1 MSTSYFLSPHVHL
14 CVAGKQIVLLD
25 LERDKYLAVAHE
37 HPLGR
42 WVRGWPAVAPGP
54 DQIEVAADA
63 AAAGEMAARS
73 EVPAAEFAAPV
84 APVGEGAENRLL
96 SKMLA
101 QRLLVTDPALGK
113 IAAPIVADEVKV
125 ALVELQLHE
134 RPRATGGQFWNLFRA
149 HALAKWSL
157 KRRPIKEVVEAA
169 RLRKKGTSTAATL
182 DIERVRTLVM
192 AFFHLRPLF
201 YTAHN
206 ACLLDSLTLTRFLAL
221 YGVFPDWV
229 FGVKTDPFYA
239 HCWVQQ
245 SGYVFNDSP
254 DYVGEFAPILVV

>member
-14 CVAGKQIVLLD
+14 CVAGKQVVLLD
-25 LERDKYLAVAHE
+25 LERDKYLALAHE
-37 HPLGR
+37 HPVGR
-42 WVRGWPAVAPGP
+42 WVRGWPAIPDAAVDRATDSGAPAAPG
-54 DQIEVAADA
+54 
-63 AAAGEMAARS
+63 
-73 EVPAAEFAAPV
+73 AEGA
-84 APVGEGAENRLL
+84 GAENRLL
-96 SKMLA
+96 AKMLA

-113 IAAPIVADEVKV
+113 VAAPIIADEAKV
-125 ALVELQLHE
+125 ALVEHRLHE
-134 RPRATGGQFWNLFRA
+134 QPHATAGQFWNLLRA

-169 RLRKKGTSTAATL
+169 RLRKKRASTTAVEL
-182 DIERVRTLVM
+182 DIERTRTLVS
-192 AFFHLRPLF
+192 AFFYLRPLL
-201 YTAHN
+201 YTANN

-245 SGYVFNDSP
+245 GGYVFNDSP
-254 DYVGEFAPILVV
+254 DYVGEFARILVV